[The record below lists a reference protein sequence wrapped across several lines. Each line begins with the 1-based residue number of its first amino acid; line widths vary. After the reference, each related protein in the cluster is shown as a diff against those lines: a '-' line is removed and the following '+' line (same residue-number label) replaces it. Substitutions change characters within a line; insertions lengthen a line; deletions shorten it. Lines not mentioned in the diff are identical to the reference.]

1 MCIRDRFKGDWLLAL
16 AAYNAGP
23 GAVQDAIEANARAE
37 AKAAAEAKKQAAE
50 EAKRQEAEARK
61 QAAEALKLATAPAP
75 VPAVEQALNPLSGQ
89 PVSPPPA
96 ASPVSYTHLTSRT
109 SG

>member
-1 MCIRDRFKGDWLLAL
+1 MCIRDS
-16 AAYNAGP
+16 YNAGP

-75 VPAVEQALNPLSGQ
+75 VPAVE
-89 PVSPPPA
+89 
-96 ASPVSYTHLTSRT
+96 PVSYTHLDVYKRQHCLLLILRPKDC
-109 SG
+109 